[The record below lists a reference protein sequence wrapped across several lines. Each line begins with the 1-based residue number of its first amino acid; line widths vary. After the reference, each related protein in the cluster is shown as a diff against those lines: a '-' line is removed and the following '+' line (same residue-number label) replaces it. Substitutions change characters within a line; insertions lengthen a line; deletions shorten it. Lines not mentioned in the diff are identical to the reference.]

1 MTDDKTIRYNRLL
14 QDLRDKTGLSLEKV
28 QQAVN
33 ADVMANSIFE
43 ILYPQL
49 QSFNER
55 ADTAES
61 AAKAAAQKADL
72 ASLKAQQFFV
82 RLREGGLL
90 KEGESY

>member
-1 MTDDKTIRYNRLL
+1 MSDDKTIRYNRLQ

-28 QQAVN
+28 QEVIN
-33 ADVMANSIFE
+33 AYGVVDMVFD

-55 ADTAES
+55 ADTAEA

-82 RLREGGLL
+82 RLRDGGLL
-90 KEGESY
+90 NEGESY